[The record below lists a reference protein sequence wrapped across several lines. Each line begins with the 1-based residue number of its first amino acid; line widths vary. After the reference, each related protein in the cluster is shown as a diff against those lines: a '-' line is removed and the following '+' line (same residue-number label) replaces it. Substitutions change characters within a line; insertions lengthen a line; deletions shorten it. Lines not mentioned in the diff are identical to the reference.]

1 MSSEEAHQAW
11 VPCSAGVPSPACSPR
26 GRARDLAGFLATH
39 PKPLPCS
46 KTPAELT
53 RPRPYRPCQHRPPG
67 KPNRRP
73 QRGHNLEANTGLQLP
88 LSTLHERRHRL
99 PCKTCLRLAG
109 CASTGRVS
117 NPLGRF
123 ERFQVTSILLSRT
136 SPVARLAHINELP
149 GKVDKIIAALGFLSN
164 TRRISSAIN
173 VANRIFDAGASIF
186 CLFCVRL

>member
-1 MSSEEAHQAW
+1 VFAGALLMSSEEAHQAW

-39 PKPLPCS
+39 PEPLPCS

-88 LSTLHERRHRL
+88 LSTLHERRHRP
-99 PCKTCLRLAG
+99 PCKTRFRLAG
-109 CASTGRVS
+109 CASTARVS

-123 ERFQVTSILLSRT
+123 EKVSGYIPFSFPGLLLSQGSST
-136 SPVARLAHINELP
+136 ASPLLRRPRRCSPICRATL
-149 GKVDKIIAALGFLSN
+149 IASLSQ
-164 TRRISSAIN
+164 IA
-173 VANRIFDAGASIF
+173 V
-186 CLFCVRL
+186 